1 LFCIHVGK
9 FLVTTSLILSV
20 RKLTLISYWVGDETY
35 IFVIVYTITILNL
48 TILNAT
54 LKVDIDQIK
63 VKSLLFLDFSCSIF
77 IIKLRTSLWM
87 WSNGGTEA
95 VNENISF
102 SLFSFWVFRI
112 YASFTLVSLSVHSL
126 FFQKDNSLVSMSVH
140 SSFFQKD
147 KYKGIIMGIRN
158 IKHKSLIIVL

>member
-77 IIKLRTSLWM
+77 IIKLRTNLWM
-87 WSNGGTEA
+87 WSNGG
-95 VNENISF
+95 NRSSQWKYFIF
-102 SLFSFWVFRI
+102 IILF
-112 YASFTLVSLSVHSL
+112 LSVPYLCILYFGFIVRTL
-126 FFQKDNSLVSMSVH
+126 FILPE
-140 SSFFQKD
+140 
-147 KYKGIIMGIRN
+147 R
-158 IKHKSLIIVL
+158 